1 MFQNM
6 AASPG
11 LSPGYNNYNSYGGG
25 HGHGHGGHGGH
36 GHSHDDHSGEAGCD
50 IELKYLAVFLV
61 PFKIFKLFIH
71 SPHAICLRQ
80 LTILSCRKPLLELS
94 HFSLT
99 SYIHIAGISA

>member
-50 IELKYLAVFLV
+50 IELKYLAVFLG
-61 PFKIFKLFIH
+61 FFKLF
-71 SPHAICLRQ
+71 SP
-80 LTILSCRKPLLELS
+80 SV
-94 HFSLT
+94 
-99 SYIHIAGISA
+99 HI

>member
-36 GHSHDDHSGEAGCD
+36 GHSHDDHSGEA
-50 IELKYLAVFLV
+50 LV
-61 PFKIFKLFIH
+61 LN
-71 SPHAICLRQ
+71 
-80 LTILSCRKPLLELS
+80 
-94 HFSLT
+94 
-99 SYIHIAGISA
+99 

>member
-1 MFQNM
+1 M

-61 PFKIFKLFIH
+61 PFKIFYSFYLFVCE
-71 SPHAICLRQ
+71 ADL
-80 LTILSCRKPLLELS
+80 
-94 HFSLT
+94 
-99 SYIHIAGISA
+99 